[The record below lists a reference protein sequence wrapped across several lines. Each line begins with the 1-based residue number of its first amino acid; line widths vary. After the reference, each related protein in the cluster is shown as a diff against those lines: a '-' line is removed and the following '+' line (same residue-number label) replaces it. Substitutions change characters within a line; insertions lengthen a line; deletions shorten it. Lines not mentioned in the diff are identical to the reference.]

1 MKNYL
6 QPFSFEYWISS
17 NKMTASFLFCDLGFQ
32 KCICIF
38 MAWLSLV
45 YGYLTL
51 LSSIFQLYRGGQFY
65 WWRKPEHLQKTTDL
79 SQVTDKIYHIML
91 YRVHLAV
98 NGVLTHNFSGDCTCS
113 CKSNYH
119 TITITTAPVFYVK
132 MDKDKQCTQVR
143 MFV

>member
-6 QPFSFEYWISS
+6 QPFSFEYWISL
-17 NKMTASFLFCDLGFQ
+17 NKMTASVLFCDLGFQ

-45 YGYLTL
+45 YGYLTP

-65 WWRKPEHLQKTTDL
+65 WWRKPEQQEKTTDL
-79 SQVTDKIYHIML
+79 SQVTDKLYHIML